1 MSAVARLRALAPAI
15 VMSLLAGAG
24 AASAR
29 DLAAPPPPAA
39 QLAIEVARQPRPA
52 RERLDANVAEILKVM
67 AEAGR
72 PISEPDRAALAATAA
87 LPDADA
93 VGRIQ
98 EILNGYALAEVHL
111 DDEAW
116 FSVSPGSRDPADRPL
131 VQWRW
136 STFLV
141 KVHNEARVT
150 GPLEV
155 RSIQAVQGVS
165 GDVVAPRPSSGACED
180 EPHGWAQWFRLQMI
194 GEPSMPARLH
204 GAEVEYLVVQLC
216 SLDAG
221 DRAAELT
228 FYLGGGQVS
237 QGHYGA
243 VSLLFRPTPEPGAP
257 GPAPVSQ

>member
-1 MSAVARLRALAPAI
+1 LSAAARLWAFAPAI
-15 VMSLLAGAG
+15 LMSLAAGAG
-24 AASAR
+24 PAAAR
-29 DLAAPPPPAA
+29 DLAAAPSPAP
-39 QLAIEVARQPRPA
+39 QLAIEVAREPRPA
-52 RERLDANVAEILKVM
+52 RERLSANVAEILRVM

-72 PISEPDRAALAATAA
+72 PISGPDRAALAAADA

-98 EILNGYALAEVHL
+98 EVLNRYALAEVHL

-116 FSVSPGSRDPADRPL
+116 FSVAPASKDPADRPL
-131 VQWRW
+131 AQRRW

-155 RSIQAVQGVS
+155 RSIQAVEGTS
-165 GDVVAPRPSSGACED
+165 RDVVVSKPSSGACED

-194 GEPSMPARLH
+194 GQPAMPARLW
-204 GAEVEYLVVQLC
+204 GTEVEYLVVQLC

-243 VSLLFRPTPEPGAP
+243 VSLLFRPTAM
-257 GPAPVSQ
+257 PVGQ